1 MCHKYRILQCK
12 GFEWSW
18 EHCHSILQSG
28 NEICKSRAEMNFMG
42 RGSRDREATSITS
55 ITSIGI
61 TFCESNTRCIDATN
75 EGTRDEG
82 HSSLKFEG
90 RSQTHNGEDVVDE
103 TKVGGASLHFVYLHV
118 PLSAT

>member
-1 MCHKYRILQCK
+1 MQKPCRDD
-12 GFEWSW
+12 
-18 EHCHSILQSG
+18 
-28 NEICKSRAEMNFMG
+28 FMG
-42 RGSRDREATSITS
+42 RGSRDREATS

-90 RSQTHNGEDVVDE
+90 RSQTHNGEDIVDE
-103 TKVGGASLHFVYLHV
+103 TKVGGASLHLYTYMYLSPQHDQYLLLLLEAQRRV
-118 PLSAT
+118 LGLEGVSLS